1 MGRAILV
8 LLCSVIFTLTPMNK
22 HLYLSGHSED
32 WTSFFLQYKLLIQDG
47 KYELA
52 GKALN
57 NRRVELENYMETLS
71 PQKEE
76 IGKELLQSVGFG
88 QQRNNSVEVDQLLT
102 FIETVSANNHV
113 ESINTIV
120 FNYKNSLVDIH
131 YLTEEELQSEWEK
144 VVPSLL
150 TYYSY
155 DQLIPIDEQLS
166 QLAEGDSEQIRE
178 TIAVE
183 LNQLPEAVPALSM
196 DALLWTVSIIGGT
209 ILITLAYVAFRKYQA
224 ITIVKGSV
232 RRENS

>member
-32 WTSFFLQYKLLIQDG
+32 WSAFFLQYKLLIQDG

-57 NRRVELENYMETLS
+57 NRRAELENYMESLS

-76 IGKELLQSVGFG
+76 IGKELLQSLMVDLPKT
-88 QQRNNSVEVDQLLT
+88 NSVEIGQLLI

-113 ESINTIV
+113 ENINTLV
-120 FNYKNSLVDIH
+120 FNYKNSLGDNP
-131 YLTEEELQSEWEK
+131 YLTGGELQSEWEK

-155 DQLIPIDEQLS
+155 DQLIPIAEQLS
-166 QLAEGDSEQIRE
+166 QFAEGDSDQIRE
-178 TIAVE
+178 TLAVE

-196 DALLWTVSIIGGT
+196 EALLWTVLLIGGT

-224 ITIVKGSV
+224 VATVEGSIK
-232 RRENS
+232 RENS

>member
-57 NRRVELENYMETLS
+57 NRRAELENYMETLS

-76 IGKELLQSVGFG
+76 IGKELLQSVVIDL
-88 QQRNNSVEVDQLLT
+88 QRTSSVEVDQLLT
-102 FIETVSANNHV
+102 FMETVSANNHV
-113 ESINTIV
+113 ENINTLV
-120 FNYKNSLVDIH
+120 FNYKNSLGDNP
-131 YLTEEELQSEWEK
+131 YLTGEELQKEWEK

-166 QLAEGDSEQIRE
+166 QFTEGDSEQIRE

-183 LNQLPEAVPALSM
+183 LNQLPEAVPTLSM
-196 DALLWTVSIIGGT
+196 EALIWTALIIGGT

-224 ITIVKGSV
+224 INIVKGSN